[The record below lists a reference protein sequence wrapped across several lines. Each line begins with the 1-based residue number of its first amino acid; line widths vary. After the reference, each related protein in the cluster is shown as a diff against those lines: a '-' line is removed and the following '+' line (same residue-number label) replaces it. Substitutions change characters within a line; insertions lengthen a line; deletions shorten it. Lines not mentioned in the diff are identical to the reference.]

1 MSKGGEKEMK
11 KGEGGERKERKAGE
25 KRKEKRGRK
34 KRKKPRK
41 KKKKNGPL
49 RCFELTQDECDGHR
63 SGVQSVSSLVNHM
76 PIWRKIGLLYQ

>member
-34 KRKKPRK
+34 KRKKPR
-41 KKKKNGPL
+41 KKKNGPL